1 MIDPSPIL
9 ALAPMA
15 GITDWPMRLLC
26 AEQGC
31 NYTTTEMVSAMG
43 YLTAPDSLY
52 VYQYLLAVHPDEPRP
67 AVQLFGHHPDLMGQ
81 AAQRLSELGRFS
93 AIDINMGCPARKV
106 TGSGSGSALMRDL
119 PLCAQIITAVRKST
133 VLPVTVKMRLGWDD
147 DHLCAPELA
156 HIAQECGADLLTVHG
171 RTREQQYAGQAD
183 WQAVARVKQAVRIPV
198 LSTAISYGD
207 SARVPCERQ
216 APTGGH
222 RPWSAGQS
230 LFVCADPRGAG
241 RAASRLSYL

>member
-52 VYQYLLAVHPDEPRP
+52 VYQYLLAVHSDEPRP

-81 AAQRLSELGRFS
+81 AAQRLSELGRFFRHRYQHGLS
-93 AIDINMGCPARKV
+93 RPQSDG
-106 TGSGSGSALMRDL
+106 L
-119 PLCAQIITAVRKST
+119 
-133 VLPVTVKMRLGWDD
+133 RLG
-147 DHLCAPELA
+147 
-156 HIAQECGADLLTVHG
+156 QRAD
-171 RTREQQYAGQAD
+171 A
-183 WQAVARVKQAVRIPV
+183 
-198 LSTAISYGD
+198 
-207 SARVPCERQ
+207 
-216 APTGGH
+216 
-222 RPWSAGQS
+222 
-230 LFVCADPRGAG
+230 
-241 RAASRLSYL
+241 

>member
-93 AIDINMGCPARKV
+93 AIDINIGCPARKV

-171 RTREQQYAGQAD
+171 
-183 WQAVARVKQAVRIPV
+183 ARASSNMPVRPI
-198 LSTAISYGD
+198 G
-207 SARVPCERQ
+207 
-216 APTGGH
+216 
-222 RPWSAGQS
+222 
-230 LFVCADPRGAG
+230 
-241 RAASRLSYL
+241 RLSRA

>member
-106 TGSGSGSALMRDL
+106 TGPCARRLSPPCENPPSCLSQSKCAWAGTMITCARPSLRISPRSAE
-119 PLCAQIITAVRKST
+119 PICS
-133 VLPVTVKMRLGWDD
+133 P
-147 DHLCAPELA
+147 
-156 HIAQECGADLLTVHG
+156 
-171 RTREQQYAGQAD
+171 
-183 WQAVARVKQAVRIPV
+183 
-198 LSTAISYGD
+198 STA
-207 SARVPCERQ
+207 ARASSNMPV
-216 APTGGH
+216 
-222 RPWSAGQS
+222 RPIG
-230 LFVCADPRGAG
+230 
-241 RAASRLSYL
+241 RLSRA